1 MWRFRE
7 VGLSGPRANASSQS
21 FSSLDISGFTLR
33 FPLWSLPADC
43 ADAVEGDFH
52 LPPSPL
58 NQASVEQRV
67 VHFSRNRQLDQR
79 TVPRPAP
86 KKTHQPESFF
96 VGKVVRIRH
105 AKAPCRIS
113 STIVR
118 ERGAQIC

>member
-7 VGLSGPRANASSQS
+7 VGLNGPRANASSQS
-21 FSSLDISGFTLR
+21 FSSLVISDSTLV
-33 FPLWSLPADC
+33 FPLWSSSADC
-43 ADAVEGDFH
+43 SYAVEGDFH

-67 VHFSRNRQLDQR
+67 VHFGRNRQLDER

-86 KKTHQPESFF
+86 KKTHQPERLF

-113 STIVR
+113 GVIVR
-118 ERGAQIC
+118 ERAAQIC